1 MAATNKIID
10 IQIKKQSRSYLNSL
24 YAILTAAN
32 LFEGPA
38 FMLSGM
44 TGMAFKFTALK
55 NLHSRSINSYG
66 GWVNE
71 NWTAVNR
78 LGIYNEASADRLRHR
93 TFPLIQKHAI
103 KHIIESI
110 DRGIAVLY
118 WIPEFGVIQGYDLE
132 EKVFFYQEAGGF
144 YDSKGMYGTNHQ
156 VLLFDNVCKNF
167 SSIWFYQIFGE
178 KVEKDRKEIY
188 IDSLKSAV
196 HDWHT
201 EYKSEHAAS
210 GRKAYETI
218 IHALEEQDYDKRGAE
233 YIHHTYTHSKLEIY
247 QYLNVVAEE
256 FSFLEPVVAM
266 YKDIHEIFKK
276 MSMKESQ
283 VKWWKEAMELENTA
297 MRIIGEGLK
306 EVREEP
312 PDMIKIDWLQGEAR

>member
-1 MAATNKIID
+1 MATKKMLD

-24 YAILTAAN
+24 HAILTAAN
-32 LFEGPA
+32 LFEGPIY
-38 FMLSGM
+38 MLSGM
-44 TGMAFKFTALK
+44 TGMSFKFTVLK
-55 NLHSRSINSYG
+55 NLPPRSVNSYG
-66 GWVNE
+66 AWVNE

-78 LGIYNEASADRLRHR
+78 IGIYNEAGADRLRHR

-103 KHIIESI
+103 QHIIESI

-132 EKVFFYQEAGGF
+132 EKVLFYQKAGGF
-144 YDSKGMYGTNHQ
+144 YESKQMYGTNQ
-156 VLLFDNVCKNF
+156 EVLLFDNVCKNF
-167 SSIWFYQIFGE
+167 SSIWFYQVFGE
-178 KVEKDRKEIY
+178 KVDKDRKEIY

-196 HDWHT
+196 HDWIT

-218 IHALEEQDYDKRGAE
+218 IHAMEEQDYDKRGAD
-233 YIHHTYTHSKLEIY
+233 YILRTYRQSKLEIY

-256 FSFLEPVVAM
+256 FSFLEPVVSM

-283 VKWWKEAMELENTA
+283 IKWWKEAMELENSA
-297 MRIIGEGLK
+297 MRMIDEGIRD
-306 EVREEP
+306 VREEP
-312 PDMIKIDWLQGEAR
+312 SDMLNIDWFQGEAR